1 MNIEF
6 GYNSTAFE
14 RELRKAIENA
24 RDEIAVK
31 IVTRSGVSSFE
42 DYHNLTGYVAAY
54 EEALELMNEV
64 RDRLLRKTD

>member
-6 GYNSTAFE
+6 AYNSTALE

-31 IVTRSGVSSFE
+31 IVTRSGVSRFE
-42 DYHNLTGYVAAY
+42 DYHELCGRVAAY
-54 EEALELMNEV
+54 EEALELLNEV
-64 RDRLLRKTD
+64 KERLLRKPD